1 MNNEPVGIDI
11 GYAHQRAIELIPEKF
26 FWSSFDDFAPFGSDE
41 GSDALADFRAWRK
54 ENPDQHTLEHLKG
67 IIEDVGEMDLKEY
80 NRQLVSKKKIL
91 SQLED
96 EDFDEMQ
103 YIWTLD
109 VSLLA
114 AGFGQLVDEGLIE
127 SANKEII
134 HIAIERQI
142 LWADLT
148 ESLSAPS
155 EYIGNLKVLVRAL
168 ARAGTL

>member
-1 MNNEPVGIDI
+1 
-11 GYAHQRAIELIPEKF
+11 
-26 FWSSFDDFAPFGSDE
+26 
-41 GSDALADFRAWRK
+41 
-54 ENPDQHTLEHLKG
+54 
-67 IIEDVGEMDLKEY
+67 VGEMDLKEY